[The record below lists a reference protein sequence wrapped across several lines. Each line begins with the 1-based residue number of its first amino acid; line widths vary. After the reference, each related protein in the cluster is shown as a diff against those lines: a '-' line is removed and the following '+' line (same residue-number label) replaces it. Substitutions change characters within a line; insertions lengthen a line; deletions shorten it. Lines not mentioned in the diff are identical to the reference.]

1 MTRRNCTALR
11 SIGNENLGYLKLSEL
26 QGMERS
32 RSKDRGSLGIELGTT
47 CTEGR
52 VLTNCATLV
61 LRWRHVITIAR
72 HISVFCV
79 LCPVSFTCWYG
90 CVQMHHFLTFQLGQQ
105 NGHSDF
111 CRVISRSENW
121 YGVSRWLCFPRP
133 MMGLH
138 DAFIVHPGA
147 SPKTSTL
154 VLEPYTLEL
163 LELQWTGDGLEL
175 LFNKRI

>member
-1 MTRRNCTALR
+1 MTRRNCTDLR

-61 LRWRHVITIAR
+61 LQWRHVITIAR
-72 HISVFCV
+72 LISVFCV

-90 CVQMHHFLTFQLGQQ
+90 CVQMHHFFDIPVRTTKWPLCLIFAG
-105 NGHSDF
+105 
-111 CRVISRSENW
+111 ENW
-121 YGVSRWLCFPRP
+121 YGVSRWLRFPRP

-163 LELQWTGDGLEL
+163 LELQWTGYGLEL

>member
-1 MTRRNCTALR
+1 MTRRNCTDLR

-79 LCPVSFTCWYG
+79 VSCIIHML
-90 CVQMHHFLTFQLGQQ
+90 V
-105 NGHSDF
+105 
-111 CRVISRSENW
+111 
-121 YGVSRWLCFPRP
+121 WLCTNASFFDIPVGTTKWPLRLIFAGSSLGRKTGTEYRADYVFQDP
-133 MMGLH
+133 WWVYAMHLS
-138 DAFIVHPGA
+138 FIPAHRLKPPL
-147 SPKTSTL
+147 SC
-154 VLEPYTLEL
+154 
-163 LELQWTGDGLEL
+163 
-175 LFNKRI
+175 

>member
-1 MTRRNCTALR
+1 MVLFQWQYFFKSNVSYAAIFRNAPDWPVVMTQRNCTDLR

-105 NGHSDF
+105 NGHSAWFLQGHLSVGKLVRSIALIMFSKTHDGF
-111 CRVISRSENW
+111 TRCIYRSSR
-121 YGVSRWLCFPRP
+121 
-133 MMGLH
+133 
-138 DAFIVHPGA
+138 
-147 SPKTSTL
+147 
-154 VLEPYTLEL
+154 
-163 LELQWTGDGLEL
+163 
-175 LFNKRI
+175 RIA